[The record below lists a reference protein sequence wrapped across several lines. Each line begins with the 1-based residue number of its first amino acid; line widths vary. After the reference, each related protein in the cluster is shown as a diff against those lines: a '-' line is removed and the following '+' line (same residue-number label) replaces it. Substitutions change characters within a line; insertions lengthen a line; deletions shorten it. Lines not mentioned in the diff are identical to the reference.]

1 MQSVDQ
7 TLESHK
13 VANHL
18 EDPENSH
25 DPQKPHYLASFPN
38 DVKVLKSGEDDG
50 EEVGDQCDQVDLCCV
65 FIFLRI
71 KDQVPSSSHP

>member
-38 DVKVLKSGEDDG
+38 DVEVLKSSEDDG

-65 FIFLRI
+65 FILLRI
-71 KDQVPSSSHP
+71 EDQS